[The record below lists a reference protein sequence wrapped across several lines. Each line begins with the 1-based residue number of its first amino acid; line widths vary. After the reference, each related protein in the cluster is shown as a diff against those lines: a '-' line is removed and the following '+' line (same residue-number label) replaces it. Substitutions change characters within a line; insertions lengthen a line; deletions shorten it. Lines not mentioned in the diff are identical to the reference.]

1 MSVSSVDPDLH
12 DINLHI
18 KPGKTRAPFF
28 RYFRFNLP
36 RLTRGLLCVVIAIP
50 GAVAAAFAQSD
61 IFIFEG
67 QNAVF
72 YLLAAV
78 SAIFVVLGLCSAWRL
93 WDFGLIAG
101 LGSIFTY
108 LGGVGGQLPT
118 VDNGA
123 SVYAAAGWNLFLF
136 CGIAYLLLY
145 WALNYGMI
153 VAYPDDQ
160 GFED

>member
-1 MSVSSVDPDLH
+1 M
-12 DINLHI
+12 
-18 KPGKTRAPFF
+18 
-28 RYFRFNLP
+28 
-36 RLTRGLLCVVIAIP
+36 
-50 GAVAAAFAQSD
+50 
-61 IFIFEG
+61 
-67 QNAVF
+67 F

-108 LGGVGGQLPT
+108 LGGVAGQLPT